1 MLHQN
6 LQFSLFALSLILLCL
21 QAGIRHKRAV
31 HLWFALFCGSIAI
44 MALQRLG
51 GAEWGIW
58 QYLIGL
64 GACLTCNGYWLVAR
78 AMFRP
83 GVAVDRRHISV
94 AAVVAVL
101 VIGHQLLQLVQSQW
115 QPSAA
120 IWGPANTATTEL
132 LTLCSSTMLML
143 TLWEGCRGLTQ
154 LKGAERAQ
162 RLLFL
167 ASFTSAL
174 LLCLIL
180 AKIWSAAAT
189 DPHLRQNLTAL
200 AAMWILVVTQGL
212 IWWRFSA
219 RSAVLEA
226 PAGAGPQH
234 EPESAAPAS
243 LCAADQQLLDA
254 IHSALQQEQLFLQA
268 NLKVA
273 DLARRF
279 AVPEYRISRVLRQ
292 QYPQWNFNQ
301 LINALRIQHAQQ
313 LLADPSKQHWPVL
326 VVGLES
332 GFGSAGP
339 FSRAFKAVV
348 GTTPHDYR
356 QQQLSALQ

>member
-1 MLHQN
+1 MLHQS
-6 LQFSLFALSLILLCL
+6 LQFSLFIVSVLLLCAQL
-21 QAGIRHKRAV
+21 WVRHKSAV

-51 GAEWGIW
+51 GADWGIW

-78 AMFRP
+78 ALFRP

-101 VIGHQLLQLVQSQW
+101 VIGHQLLQLLQSQW
-115 QPSAA
+115 QPTAA
-120 IWGPANTATTEL
+120 VWAPANTATAEL
-132 LTLCSSTMLML
+132 LTLLSSTMLML

-154 LKGAERAQ
+154 LSGAERAQ

-167 ASFTSAL
+167 VSFTSAL

-180 AKIWSAAAT
+180 AKTWPTAAGNPAMQ
-189 DPHLRQNLTAL
+189 QNLAAL
-200 AAMWILVVTQGL
+200 AAMWILGVTQGL
-212 IWWRFSA
+212 IWWRFPASSA
-219 RSAVLEA
+219 ALQV
-226 PAGAGPQH
+226 PAEH
-234 EPESAAPAS
+234 EPEVAVPAA

-254 IHSALQQEQLFLQA
+254 IHIALEQEKLFLQTS
-268 NLKVA
+268 LKVA

-279 AVPEYRISRVLRQ
+279 AVPEYRVSRVLRQ

-313 LLADPSKQHWPVL
+313 LLADPAKQHWSVL

-339 FSRAFKAVV
+339 FSRAFKALT
-348 GTTPHDYR
+348 GLTPNEYR
-356 QQQLSALQ
+356 QQSNGRTMPAG

>member
-1 MLHQN
+1 MLHQS
-6 LQFSLFALSLILLCL
+6 LQFSLFIVSLLLLCAQL
-21 QAGIRHKRAV
+21 WIRHKSAV

-51 GAEWGIW
+51 GADWGIW

-78 AMFRP
+78 ALFRP
-83 GVAVDRRHISV
+83 GVAVDRRHIIV
-94 AAVVAVL
+94 AAVVAAL
-101 VIGHQLLQLVQSQW
+101 VMGHQLLQLLQSQW
-115 QPSAA
+115 QPTAA
-120 IWGPANTATTEL
+120 VWAPANTATAEL
-132 LTLCSSTMLML
+132 LTLLSSTMLML

-154 LKGAERAQ
+154 LRGAERGQ

-180 AKIWSAAAT
+180 AKVWPAAAT
-189 DPHLRQNLTAL
+189 DPKMQQNLAAL
-200 AAMWILVVTQGL
+200 AALWILGVTQGL
-212 IWWRFSA
+212 ILWRFPS
-219 RSAVLEA
+219 RPAVPAAEA
-226 PAGAGPQH
+226 EPEH
-234 EPESAAPAS
+234 EPEASAPAV
-243 LCAADQQLLDA
+243 LCAADQQLLAA
-254 IHSALQQEQLFLQA
+254 ITSALQQDQLFLQA

-273 DLARRF
+273 DLARCF
-279 AVPEYRISRVLRQ
+279 NVPEYRISRVLRQ

-313 LLADPSKQHWPVL
+313 LLADPTKQHWPVL